1 MTMPLEGITVLD
13 LTRLAPGPYC
23 TMILADLGADVI
35 KIEEPGPPTGRRAE
49 QAGILSSQLPSPF
62 SVDRHA
68 PHWAL
73 NRNKKTIGLNLKHD
87 EARQIFYQLAERADV
102 VVEEFRPGVA
112 KRLGIDYDSLSQRNP
127 RLIYCAITGYGQSG
141 PYKDL
146 VGHDINYI
154 SMAGC
159 LGLIG
164 GTGGPPVIPHNIIAD
179 FAGGG
184 MHGAIGVLAAL
195 MARQRTAR
203 GQFVDIAMTDGVYSL
218 LVSHLSVYFATGTVP
233 QRGDTM
239 LDGGT
244 HFYNVYET
252 KDGKWLSLGS
262 IEPWFYANLCHAL
275 GRDDLLPCE
284 FVERAEREALKHT
297 LRDIFKTKTR
307 DEWFDIL
314 TSHDICVGK
323 VYDLDET
330 AHDPHLR
337 AREMIVEVEHPEAG
351 KVRQVG
357 ISVKLSET
365 PGQIRFLAVPMG
377 AHTDEIL
384 LGLGHSREKITELR
398 EAGVIK

>member
-23 TMILADLGADVI
+23 TMILADLGAEVI

-49 QAGILSSQLPSPF
+49 QAGGLSPMPPQRAG
-62 SVDRHA
+62 VDRHA

-87 EARQIFYQLAERADV
+87 EARQIFYRLAEHADV

-112 KRLGIDYDSLSQRNP
+112 KRLGIDYDTLRQRNS
-127 RLIYCAITGYGQSG
+127 RLIYCAVTGYGQSG

-159 LGLIG
+159 LGMIG
-164 GTGGPPVIPHNIIAD
+164 SKGGAPVIPHNIIAD

-195 MARQRTAR
+195 MARERTGR
-203 GQFVDIAMTDGVYSL
+203 GQFVDIAMTDGIYSL
-218 LVSHLSVYFATGTVP
+218 LVSQLSTYFATGVVP
-233 QRGDTM
+233 RRGETQ
-239 LDGGT
+239 LDGGV
-244 HFYNVYET
+244 HYYNVYET
-252 KDGKWLSLGS
+252 QDGKWLSIGS
-262 IEPWFYANLCHAL
+262 IEPWFYANLCKAL
-275 GRDDLLPCE
+275 GREDLLPYE
-284 FVERAEREALKHT
+284 FVEGEQRETLQHT
-297 LRDIFKTKTR
+297 LSDIFKTKSR
-307 DEWFDIL
+307 DEWFDLL
-314 TSHDICVGK
+314 TRHDICVGK
-323 VYDLDET
+323 VHDLNET

-337 AREMIVEVEHPEAG
+337 ARQMIVEVDHPQAG
-351 KVRQVG
+351 KVKQVG

-365 PGQIRFLAVPMG
+365 PGQIRFLAAPMG
-377 AHTDEIL
+377 AHTEEIL
-384 LGLGHSREKITELR
+384 TAMGYSQEKVVELR
-398 EAGVIK
+398 TAGAIK

>member
-49 QAGILSSQLPSPF
+49 QAGSLSTVSPPRYGI
-62 SVDRHA
+62 DRHA

-112 KRLGIDYDSLSQRNP
+112 KRLGIDYDTLRQRNP
-127 RLIYCAITGYGQSG
+127 RLIYCAVTGYGQSG

-159 LGLIG
+159 LGMIG
-164 GTGGPPVIPHNIIAD
+164 EKGGAPVIPHNIIAD

-195 MARQRTAR
+195 MARERTGR

-218 LVSHLSVYFATGTVP
+218 LVSHLSTYFATGIVP
-233 QRGDTM
+233 RRGETL
-239 LDGGT
+239 LDGGA
-244 HFYNVYET
+244 HYYNIYET
-252 KDGKWLSLGS
+252 QDGKWLSIGS
-262 IEPWFYANLCHAL
+262 IEPWFYANLCKAL
-275 GRDDLLPCE
+275 GREDLLPCE
-284 FVERAEREALKHT
+284 FVEAEQREILQRT
-297 LRDIFKTKTR
+297 LSDIFKTKTR

-314 TSHDICVGK
+314 TRNDICVGK
-323 VYDLDET
+323 VYDLNET
-330 AHDPHLR
+330 EHDPHLR
-337 AREMIVEVEHPEAG
+337 ARQMIVEVDHPEAG
-351 KVRQVG
+351 KVKQVG

-365 PGQIRFLAVPMG
+365 PGQIRFLAAPMG
-377 AHTDEIL
+377 AHTGEIL
-384 LGLGHSREKITELR
+384 TAIGYSQEKIAELR
-398 EAGVIK
+398 AAGAIK

>member
-49 QAGILSSQLPSPF
+49 QAGSLSTQPPSPF
-62 SVDRHA
+62 NVDRHA

-112 KRLGIDYDSLSQRNP
+112 KRLGIDYDSLCQRNP
-127 RLIYCAITGYGQSG
+127 RLIYCAVTGYGQSG

-164 GTGGPPVIPHNIIAD
+164 RKGGPPVIPHNIIAD

-184 MHGAIGVLAAL
+184 MHAAIGVLAAL
-195 MARQRTAR
+195 MARQRTGR

-218 LVSHLSVYFATGTVP
+218 LVSHLSAYFATGMVP

-244 HFYNVYET
+244 HYYNVYET
-252 KDGKWLSLGS
+252 KDGKWLSIGS

-275 GRDDLLPCE
+275 GREDLLPCE

-314 TSHDICVGK
+314 THHDIYVGK

-337 AREMIVEVEHPEAG
+337 AREMIVEVDHPEAG

-365 PGQIRFLAVPMG
+365 PGQIRFLAAPMG

-384 LGLGHSREKITELR
+384 IALGHSEEKITELR
-398 EAGVIK
+398 QAGAIK

>member
-23 TMILADLGADVI
+23 TMILADLGAAVI

-49 QAGILSSQLPSPF
+49 QAGSLSTMSPSPYN
-62 SVDRHA
+62 VDRHA

-73 NRNKKTIGLNLKHD
+73 NRNKKAIGLNLKHD
-87 EARQIFYQLAERADV
+87 EARQIFFQLAERADV

-112 KRLGIDYDSLSQRNP
+112 KRLGIDYDTLRQRNA

-159 LGLIG
+159 LGMIG
-164 GTGGPPVIPHNIIAD
+164 EKGGPPVIPQNIIAD

-195 MARQRTAR
+195 MAREHTGR
-203 GQFVDIAMTDGVYSL
+203 GQFVDIAMADGVYSL
-218 LVSHLSVYFATGTVP
+218 LVSQLSTYFATGIVP
-233 QRGDTM
+233 RRGETL

-244 HFYNVYET
+244 HFYNIYET
-252 KDGKWLSLGS
+252 KDGKWISIGS
-262 IEPWFYANLCHAL
+262 IEPWFYANLCKAL
-275 GRDDLLPCE
+275 DREDLLPCE
-284 FVERAEREALKHT
+284 FVEGDRREALKRT
-297 LRDIFKTKTR
+297 LSDIIKTKTR

-314 TSHDICVGK
+314 TRHDICVGK

-330 AHDPHLR
+330 EQDPHLR
-337 AREMIVEVEHPEAG
+337 AREMIVEVDHPEVG
-351 KVRQVG
+351 KVKQVG
-357 ISVKLSET
+357 ISIKLSET
-365 PGQIRFLAVPMG
+365 PGEIRFLAAPIG
-377 AHTDEIL
+377 THTEEIL
-384 LGLGHSREKITELR
+384 TALGHSPAKIAELR
-398 EAGVIK
+398 TAGAIM

>member
-49 QAGILSSQLPSPF
+49 QAGSLSTQPPALF
-62 SVDRHA
+62 GVDPHG

-112 KRLGIDYDSLSQRNP
+112 KRLGIDYDTLSQRNP

-154 SMAGC
+154 SLAGC
-159 LGLIG
+159 LGMIG
-164 GTGGPPVIPHNIIAD
+164 EKGGPPVIPHNIIAD

-195 MARQRTAR
+195 MARQRTGR

-218 LVSHLSVYFATGTVP
+218 LVSHLSTYFATGIVP
-233 QRGDTM
+233 QRGNSL

-244 HFYNVYET
+244 HYYNVYET
-252 KDGKWLSLGS
+252 KDGKWLSIGS
-262 IEPWFYANLCHAL
+262 IEPWFYANLCKAL
-275 GRDDLLPCE
+275 EREDLLVCE
-284 FVERAEREALKHT
+284 FVEAEHREGLKRT
-297 LRDIFKTKTR
+297 LSDMFKTKTR

-314 TSHDICVGK
+314 TRHDICVGK
-323 VYDLDET
+323 VYDLPET

-337 AREMIVEVEHPEAG
+337 AREMIVEVDHPEAG

-357 ISVKLSET
+357 ISIKMSET
-365 PGQIRFLAVPMG
+365 PGQIRFLAAPMG
-377 AHTDEIL
+377 AHTNEIL
-384 LGLGHSREKITELR
+384 LALGHSQEKIAELR
-398 EAGVIK
+398 EAGAIK

>member
-23 TMILADLGADVI
+23 TMMLADLGADVI

-49 QAGILSSQLPSPF
+49 QAGGLSPVPPPHSD
-62 SVDRHA
+62 VNRHA

-87 EARQIFYQLAERADV
+87 EARQIFYRLAERADV

-112 KRLGIDYDSLSQRNP
+112 KRLGIDYDTLRQRNS
-127 RLIYCAITGYGQSG
+127 RLIYCAVTGYGQSG

-164 GTGGPPVIPHNIIAD
+164 AKGGPPVIPHNIIAD

-184 MHGAIGVLAAL
+184 LHGAIGVLAAL
-195 MARQRTAR
+195 MARERTGR

-218 LVSHLSVYFATGTVP
+218 LVSQLSAYFATGTVP
-233 QRGDTM
+233 HRGETQ
-239 LDGGT
+239 LDGGV
-244 HFYNVYET
+244 HYYNIYET
-252 KDGKWLSLGS
+252 HDGKWLSIGS
-262 IEPWFYANLCHAL
+262 IEPWFYANLCKAL
-275 GRDDLLPCE
+275 GRDDLLACE
-284 FVERAEREALKHT
+284 FVEGEQREALQRT
-297 LRDIFKTKTR
+297 LSDIFKTKSR
-307 DEWFDIL
+307 EEWFDL
-314 TSHDICVGK
+314 LSRHDICVGK
-323 VYDLDET
+323 VYDLNET
-330 AHDPHLR
+330 EHDPHLR
-337 AREMIVEVEHPEAG
+337 ARQMIVEVDHPQAG
-351 KVRQVG
+351 KVKQVG

-365 PGQIRFLAVPMG
+365 PGQIRFLAAPMG

-384 LGLGHSREKITELR
+384 TAIGYSQEKVAELR
-398 EAGVIK
+398 AAGAVK

>member
-35 KIEEPGPPTGRRAE
+35 KIEEPGPPIGRRAE
-49 QAGILSSQLPSPF
+49 QAGGLSMESSLRF
-62 SVDRHA
+62 GVDRHT

-73 NRNKKTIGLNLKHD
+73 NRNKRTMGLNLKHD
-87 EARQIFYQLAERADV
+87 EARQIFYQLAEWADV

-112 KRLGIDYDSLSQRNP
+112 KRLGIDYETLRPRNP
-127 RLIYCAITGYGQSG
+127 RLIYCAVTGYGQSG

-159 LGLIG
+159 LGMIG
-164 GTGGPPVIPHNIIAD
+164 EKSGPPVIPHNLIAD

-195 MARQRTAR
+195 MARERTGR

-218 LVSHLSVYFATGTVP
+218 LVSQLSTYFATGMVP
-233 QRGDTM
+233 RRGQTL
-239 LDGGT
+239 LDGGA
-244 HFYNVYET
+244 HYYNIYEA
-252 KDGKWLSLGS
+252 KDGKWLSIGS
-262 IEPWFYANLCHAL
+262 IEPWFYANLCRAL
-275 GRDDLLPCE
+275 GREDLLQRE
-284 FVERAEREALKHT
+284 FVESEQREGIKGI

-307 DEWFDIL
+307 DEWFEVL
-314 TSHDICVGK
+314 TRTDICFGK

-330 AHDPHLR
+330 ADDPHLR
-337 AREMIVEVEHPEAG
+337 AREMIVEVDHPELG
-351 KVRQVG
+351 KVKQVG
-357 ISVKLSET
+357 ISVKLSDT
-365 PGQIRFLAVPMG
+365 PGQIRFLAAPMG
-377 AHTDEIL
+377 THTEEIL
-384 LGLGHSREKITELR
+384 TVLGHSREKIAELR
-398 EAGVIK
+398 AAGAIT

>member
-1 MTMPLEGITVLD
+1 MM
-13 LTRLAPGPYC
+13 
-23 TMILADLGADVI
+23 LADLGANVI

-49 QAGILSSQLPSPF
+49 QAGNLSTVLPPRDG
-62 SVDRHA
+62 VDRHT

-112 KRLGIDYDSLSQRNP
+112 KRLGIDYDTLRQRNP

-159 LGLIG
+159 LGMIG
-164 GTGGPPVIPHNIIAD
+164 EPGGPPVIPHNIIAD

-184 MHGAIGVLAAL
+184 MQGAIGALAAL
-195 MARQRTAR
+195 MARERTGR
-203 GQFVDIAMTDGVYSL
+203 GQFVDISMTDGVYSL
-218 LVSHLSVYFATGTVP
+218 LVSQLSTYFATGTAP
-233 QRGDTM
+233 QRGESV

-244 HFYNVYET
+244 HYYNVYET
-252 KDGKWLSLGS
+252 KDGKWLSIGS
-262 IEPWFYANLCHAL
+262 IEPWFYANLCKAL
-275 GRDDLLPCE
+275 DREDLLPCE
-284 FVERAEREALKHT
+284 FVEAEQRQILKRT
-297 LRDIFKTKTR
+297 LSDVFKTRTR
-307 DEWFDIL
+307 DEWFEIL
-314 TSHDICVGK
+314 TRHDICVGK

-330 AHDPHLR
+330 EHDPHLR
-337 AREMIVEVEHPEAG
+337 AREMIVEVDDPEVG
-351 KVRQVG
+351 KVKQVG

-365 PGQIRFLAVPMG
+365 PGQIRFLAAPLG
-377 AHTDEIL
+377 AHTEQIL
-384 LGLGHSREKITELR
+384 TSLGLSEEKIAELR
-398 EAGVIK
+398 AAGAIK

>member
-49 QAGILSSQLPSPF
+49 QAGGLSLGSPLGF
-62 SVDRHA
+62 GVDRHT

-73 NRNKKTIGLNLKHD
+73 NRNKRTVGLNLKHD

-112 KRLGIDYDSLSQRNP
+112 KRLGIDYETLHPRNP
-127 RLIYCAITGYGQSG
+127 RLIYCAVTGYGQSG

-159 LGLIG
+159 LGMIG
-164 GTGGPPVIPHNIIAD
+164 EKGGPPVIPHNLIAD

-195 MARQRTAR
+195 LARERTGR

-218 LVSHLSVYFATGTVP
+218 LVSQLSTYFATGMAP
-233 QRGDTM
+233 QRGQTL
-239 LDGGT
+239 LDGGA
-244 HFYNVYET
+244 HFYNLYET
-252 KDGKWLSLGS
+252 KDGKWLSIGS
-262 IEPWFYANLCHAL
+262 IEPWFYANLCRAL
-275 GRDDLLPCE
+275 GREDLLACE
-284 FVERAEREALKHT
+284 VVEAEQREDMKGI

-307 DEWFDIL
+307 DEWFEIL
-314 TSHDICVGK
+314 TRNDICVGK

-330 AHDPHLR
+330 ANDPHLR
-337 AREMIVEVEHPEAG
+337 AREMIVEVDHPELG
-351 KVRQVG
+351 KVKQVG
-357 ISVKLSET
+357 ISVKLSDT
-365 PGQIRFLAVPMG
+365 PGQIRFLAAPMG
-377 AHTDEIL
+377 THTEEIL
-384 LGLGHSREKITELR
+384 TVLGHSQEKIAELR
-398 EAGVIK
+398 AAGAIK

>member
-1 MTMPLEGITVLD
+1 MTTPLEGITVLD

-49 QAGILSSQLPSPF
+49 QAAGLSPVPPPRYG
-62 SVDRHA
+62 VDRHS

-73 NRNKKTIGLNLKHD
+73 NRNKKSMGLNLKHD
-87 EARQIFYQLAERADV
+87 EARQIFYRLAERADV

-112 KRLGIDYDSLSQRNP
+112 KRLGIDYDTLRQRNP
-127 RLIYCAITGYGQSG
+127 RLIYCAVTGYGQSG

-159 LGLIG
+159 LGMIG
-164 GTGGPPVIPHNIIAD
+164 SQGGPPVIPHNIIAD

-195 MARQRTAR
+195 MARERTGR

-218 LVSHLSVYFATGTVP
+218 LVSHLSTYFATGMVP
-233 QRGDTM
+233 RRGETL
-239 LDGGT
+239 LDGGA
-244 HFYNVYET
+244 HYYNVYET
-252 KDGKWLSLGS
+252 KDGKWMSIGS
-262 IEPWFYANLCHAL
+262 IEPWFYANLCKAL
-275 GRDDLLPCE
+275 GREDFLPYE
-284 FVERAEREALKHT
+284 FAEGKKGEEIEQG

-314 TSHDICVGK
+314 TQHDICVGK

-330 AHDPHLR
+330 AADPHLR
-337 AREMIVEVEHPEAG
+337 ARDMIVEIDHPEAG
-351 KVRQVG
+351 PVKQVG
-357 ISVKLSET
+357 ISVKLSDT
-365 PGQIRFLAVPMG
+365 PGQIRFLATPLG
-377 AHTDEIL
+377 AHTEEIL
-384 LGLGHSREKITELR
+384 TDLGYTSEKIAQLR
-398 EAGVIK
+398 AEGGIK